1 MEQVSR
7 GRAIAAAIGCALILT
22 TGTGTTTVLNAMIPD
37 LLEGTNATL
46 SMFMIGPTLATIGA
60 FLGSLVATKAI
71 NRITPKWSLLLGSVT
86 VSAVLAMIA
95 LATNVYLWI
104 VANVLNGVVLS
115 FGAHAAA
122 SGVVARF
129 YGRRTQ
135 AAYGFVAGGY
145 YVLTALEVFLVAFL
159 LSVADYRT
167 VLWTFSGLS
176 LAVGLF
182 SNLVLIG
189 RVPAGSDPGPEAT
202 CDDKVHRGITLR
214 QALRTPSFYLLCAV
228 IFLGAWALDGTSAFS
243 TVFFTAHG
251 VSNADAA
258 AFLGVHTMMG
268 AVLMIAAGVITNRFG
283 CRTTA
288 LVVFVCYAL
297 GIGML
302 LAWAQTGAVPLAYT
316 GMAFASTI
324 LMVSILSS
332 LFILDLFGMKD
343 YVSINAAVMSAYF
356 LGNASAMAGLARVT
370 DLLGVDRAFMLIVLL
385 VMVAMACMLLSYV
398 LRPMKK
404 IQADCEAAAC
414 KAGDAPAVESGG
426 GDGAGRVA

>member
-176 LAVGLF
+176 PAGGLF
-182 SNLVLIG
+182 AHLVLLG
-189 RVPAGSDPGPEAT
+189 RGAAGSDPGPEAA

-283 CRTTA
+283 CPPRR
-288 LVVFVCYAL
+288 
-297 GIGML
+297 
-302 LAWAQTGAVPLAYT
+302 
-316 GMAFASTI
+316 
-324 LMVSILSS
+324 LSCS
-332 LFILDLFGMKD
+332 C
-343 YVSINAAVMSAYF
+343 ATRW
-356 LGNASAMAGLARVT
+356 ASACCWPGRRRARCRSRT
-370 DLLGVDRAFMLIVLL
+370 RAWR
-385 VMVAMACMLLSYV
+385 SR
-398 LRPMKK
+398 RPSSWCPSCHRCSSPTCS
-404 IQADCEAAAC
+404 A
-414 KAGDAPAVESGG
+414 
-426 GDGAGRVA
+426 

>member
-1 MEQVSR
+1 M
-7 GRAIAAAIGCALILT
+7 
-22 TGTGTTTVLNAMIPD
+22 
-37 LLEGTNATL
+37 
-46 SMFMIGPTLATIGA
+46 
-60 FLGSLVATKAI
+60 ATKAI

-189 RVPAGSDPGPEAT
+189 RVPAGPRRRAT
-202 CDDKVHRGITLR
+202 TRSTAASRCARRCARRRSTCCAPSSSWERGRLTGR
-214 QALRTPSFYLLCAV
+214 ARSPRCSSPRMACRTPMRPRF
-228 IFLGAWALDGTSAFS
+228 WACT
-243 TVFFTAHG
+243 
-251 VSNADAA
+251 
-258 AFLGVHTMMG
+258 
-268 AVLMIAAGVITNRFG
+268 R
-283 CRTTA
+283 
-288 LVVFVCYAL
+288 
-297 GIGML
+297 
-302 LAWAQTGAVPLAYT
+302 
-316 GMAFASTI
+316 
-324 LMVSILSS
+324 
-332 LFILDLFGMKD
+332 
-343 YVSINAAVMSAYF
+343 
-356 LGNASAMAGLARVT
+356 
-370 DLLGVDRAFMLIVLL
+370 
-385 VMVAMACMLLSYV
+385 
-398 LRPMKK
+398 
-404 IQADCEAAAC
+404 
-414 KAGDAPAVESGG
+414 
-426 GDGAGRVA
+426 

>member
-7 GRAIAAAIGCALILT
+7 GRAIAVAIGCALILT

-60 FLGSLVATKAI
+60 FLGSLVATRAI

-214 QALRTPSFYLLCAV
+214 QALRTPSF
-228 IFLGAWALDGTSAFS
+228 
-243 TVFFTAHG
+243 
-251 VSNADAA
+251 
-258 AFLGVHTMMG
+258 
-268 AVLMIAAGVITNRFG
+268 
-283 CRTTA
+283 
-288 LVVFVCYAL
+288 
-297 GIGML
+297 
-302 LAWAQTGAVPLAYT
+302 
-316 GMAFASTI
+316 
-324 LMVSILSS
+324 
-332 LFILDLFGMKD
+332 
-343 YVSINAAVMSAYF
+343 
-356 LGNASAMAGLARVT
+356 
-370 DLLGVDRAFMLIVLL
+370 
-385 VMVAMACMLLSYV
+385 
-398 LRPMKK
+398 
-404 IQADCEAAAC
+404 
-414 KAGDAPAVESGG
+414 
-426 GDGAGRVA
+426 